1 MSNAQCYYRKKVN
14 IKNYRIPDQ
23 NVYNGRTAKTA
34 SIFFI
39 LYINFVDKYVE
50 DHFIGLATTRYNAIP
65 I

>member
-1 MSNAQCYYRKKVN
+1 MLLQKQQNGVRCLLEVN

-23 NVYNGRTAKTA
+23 NVYNG
-34 SIFFI
+34 II

-50 DHFIGLATTRYNAIP
+50 DHFISLATTRYNAIP